1 MVARLPESRPCTITS
16 DPEHASVRKLFG
28 QDQAPCFETA
38 GAPIGISQIVRLP
51 RVSRVLG
58 IYFLIMLGFNFFYIS
73 FPVHAVLHLNWS
85 VVDTGLFFAV
95 MSLCMAVVQG
105 PVLRRASRR
114 WSDADLIV
122 VGSVVLAASFVLF
135 VLDSKSGIYAGAA
148 VLALGNGLMWPSVLS
163 VLSKAAGQTHQGAVQ
178 GFASSSGSIA
188 SIIGLVVGGLL
199 YGTLGS
205 RVFLISAATTCL
217 AFVLALPL
225 RHGAPEPQQD

>member
-1 MVARLPESRPCTITS
+1 
-16 DPEHASVRKLFG
+16 
-28 QDQAPCFETA
+28 
-38 GAPIGISQIVRLP
+38 
-51 RVSRVLG
+51 
-58 IYFLIMLGFNFFYIS
+58 
-73 FPVHAVLHLNWS
+73 
-85 VVDTGLFFAV
+85 
-95 MSLCMAVVQG
+95 MAVVQG